1 MVVAEIGRMVC
12 ASRLEDAAILCRRP
26 CKGRNFRPKVAT
38 RRAARADQGYHQ
50 QPIASSNFPFPPRA
64 RRHAITIQ
72 AVETYQTGKV
82 VGAGT
87 YFCLDCGFRLALA
100 ALDAI
105 PECPHC
111 GSRRFRRASLFEHP
125 ETINGETAE
134 HATIDVAAD
143 LDAGEPAWLP
153 EVRTELEQPGHFLA
167 FEDGGEVEVVALHEG
182 WSRIGRSATADI
194 RLDDPTVSRRHALI
208 VKTPEGELRILDDR
222 SLNGVYVN
230 GEQIEWGSLAD
241 GDELAIGRYR
251 LFLIEAVPSPVSS
264 RA

>member
-1 MVVAEIGRMVC
+1 MIDPNRE
-12 ASRLEDAAILCRRP
+12 CRIS
-26 CKGRNFRPKVAT
+26 V
-38 RRAARADQGYHQ
+38 
-50 QPIASSNFPFPPRA
+50 SPPRS
-64 RRHAITIQ
+64 RRHPITTQ
-72 AVETYQTGKV
+72 PVETYESGRV

-111 GSRRFRRASLFEHP
+111 GSTRFRRASLFEHS
-125 ETINGETAE
+125 ESAATGETTE
-134 HATIDVAAD
+134 HVTIDIAAD
-143 LDAGEPAWLP
+143 LETGEPSWLP
-153 EVRTELEQPGHFLA
+153 EVRADLDEPGHFLA
-167 FEDGGEVEVVALHEG
+167 FEDEGEVEVVPLDEG

-208 VKTPEGELRILDDR
+208 VKTPEDELRVLDDR
-222 SLNGVYVN
+222 SLNGVYLN

-251 LFLIEAVPSPVSS
+251 LFLIEAVRS
-264 RA
+264 RISTQV